1 MQGYMRQIEVL
12 TKEGRVEVVSACDVR
27 EERGA
32 FVRETYGVDRFST
45 RSEDVIQSDDVD
57 LVLVLTSMPAHG
69 SLTRAALEAGK
80 HVLVEKPMSADLA
93 EATELVALS
102 KESAGLL
109 VPAPHVL
116 LSETYQTVWR
126 RLHAGDIG
134 KVTSARARYGWAG
147 PPWGEWFY

>member
-80 HVLVEKPMSADLA
+80 HVHDTAGRDLPGESGSTRRVADA
-93 EATELVALS
+93 CSTWVFTTLS
-102 KESAGLL
+102 RSQDGSD
-109 VPAPHVL
+109 P
-116 LSETYQTVWR
+116 YN
-126 RLHAGDIG
+126 G
-134 KVTSARARYGWAG
+134 
-147 PPWGEWFY
+147 